1 MLKGTYLV
9 VVLGTGLLV
18 LGLDLGELDL
28 HVVVAGGQRGARESE
43 KSI

>member
-1 MLKGTYLV
+1 V

-28 HVVVAGGQRGARESE
+28 HVVVAGGQPGFSGATGQRRNDR
-43 KSI
+43 